1 MFSKYP
7 LRALI
12 GIRKYES
19 HLGSWTNPL
28 FLFFFLLFYLCV
40 QKEPFSHAFFT
51 VSISKQLTSLVH
63 INAWCFMIDNGKLYT
78 CYELHGAFLGGGES
92 VLMNL
97 RVTQW

>member
-1 MFSKYP
+1 MSKSLYMFSKYP

-19 HLGSWTNPL
+19 HLGSWINPL
-28 FLFFFLLFYLCV
+28 FLFFILFYLCV

-51 VSISKQLTSLVH
+51 VSISKQLTSSVH

-78 CYELHGAFLGGGES
+78 YYELHRAFLGWG
-92 VLMNL
+92 NL
-97 RVTQW
+97 CS